1 MKFSTAWLNELID
14 LSSAKLDTSALV
26 TKLTMA
32 GLEVAQVTPVANQ
45 FSGVVVGEIIEV
57 SKHPNA
63 DKLTVCLVAVGE
75 ATPLQI
81 VCGAMAFTFG
91 SGLTIIVSLAIVPTQ
106 VDAVGV
112 MTKIT
117 MPGVVSGSVK
127 VWEGI
132 VAVVPLALNPVMPS
146 GLEPVQLKVVPAT
159 FEVSAMLLVG
169 VPLQTV

>member
-1 MKFSTAWLNELID
+1 MNVVPVVVELKVTA
-14 LSSAKLDTSALV
+14 ALV
-26 TKLTMA
+26 PA
-32 GLEVAQVTPVANQ
+32 
-45 FSGVVVGEIIEV
+45 
-57 SKHPNA
+57 
-63 DKLTVCLVAVGE
+63 
-75 ATPLQI
+75 LQI

-112 MTKIT
+112 MTKTT
-117 MPGVVSGSVK
+117 MPGVVLGSVK